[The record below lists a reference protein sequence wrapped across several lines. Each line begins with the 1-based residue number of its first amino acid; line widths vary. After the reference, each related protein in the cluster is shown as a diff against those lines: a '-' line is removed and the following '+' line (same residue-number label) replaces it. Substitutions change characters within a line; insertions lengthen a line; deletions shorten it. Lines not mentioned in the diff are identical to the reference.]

1 MIETICNIL
10 SIAFAVLIR
19 YMFVLKYEL
28 SVKAIVI
35 NVAVSIVT
43 IVAVLVH
50 AHQIAVWNI
59 QNVKYDI
66 KIFIAALFGII
77 YFVNICIYILTYFLC
92 KELYSLLE
100 LQLEAKKRE
109 TDKEM
114 MRLSEINLVE

>member
-1 MIETICNIL
+1 ML
-10 SIAFAVLIR
+10 GR
-19 YMFVLKYEL
+19 KKYL
-28 SVKAIVI
+28 
-35 NVAVSIVT
+35 VT

-92 KELYSLLE
+92 KEQYSLLE
-100 LQLEAKKRE
+100 LQLPRKSDGRSHEQRFRIHE
-109 TDKEM
+109 
-114 MRLSEINLVE
+114 